1 MKSTALTG
9 TIAATLIASVL
20 PAATR
25 ADEAD
30 ARRILQSMSNY
41 LGALDAF
48 SFNFD
53 TEQDV
58 VTVDGEKLGLAHSG
72 HIAVARPGQVHVT
85 SKGGFTDLE
94 MAFDGTILA
103 VADADT
109 ALYTS
114 VPFAGD
120 LAGLIDALRDTYA
133 RPLPA
138 ADLLIPNAAATLMEG
153 VTEVKDLGSG
163 VIGGI
168 ECDHLAFRNPQADW
182 QLWVAQGDT
191 PYPCRFVITS
201 RDVAQAPQYRVT
213 VRDWRE
219 TADGAAFS
227 FAPADGMMEVDMET
241 FALKAPNF
249 PTHLT
254 LEASQ

>member
-1 MKSTALTG
+1 MKSNTLAGIIATALT
-9 TIAATLIASVL
+9 ASLLPVATH
-20 PAATR
+20 

-30 ARRILQSMSNY
+30 ARRILQSMSDY
-41 LGALDAF
+41 LGALDTF
-48 SFNFD
+48 SFDFD

-58 VTVDGEKLGLAHSG
+58 VTVDGEKLGLARSG

-94 MAFDGTILA
+94 MVFDGGGLT

-109 ALYTS
+109 ALYTT
-114 VPFAGD
+114 VPFEDD
-120 LAGLIDALRDTYA
+120 LAALIDALRDTYA

-138 ADLLIPNAAATLMEG
+138 ADLLIPNAAETLLEE
-153 VTEVKDLGSG
+153 VTEVKDMGSG

-168 ECDHLAFRNPQADW
+168 ECDHLAFRNFQADW

-219 TADGAAFS
+219 TTDGAAFS
-227 FAPADGMMEVDMET
+227 FTPDDGMMEVDMDT

-249 PTHLT
+249 PAHLT
-254 LEASQ
+254 LEAIQ